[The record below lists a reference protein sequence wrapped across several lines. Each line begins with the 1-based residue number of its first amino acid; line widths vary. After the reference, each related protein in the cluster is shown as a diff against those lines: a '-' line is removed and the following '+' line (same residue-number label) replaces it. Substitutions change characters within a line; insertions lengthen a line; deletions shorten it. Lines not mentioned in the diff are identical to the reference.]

1 MAIVVGAVARPTDD
15 DRTLRQL
22 LEMEGDDI
30 NGTPASLLSLIE
42 GILYWRIII
51 LGLLELGF

>member
-1 MAIVVGAVARPTDD
+1 MARPTDD